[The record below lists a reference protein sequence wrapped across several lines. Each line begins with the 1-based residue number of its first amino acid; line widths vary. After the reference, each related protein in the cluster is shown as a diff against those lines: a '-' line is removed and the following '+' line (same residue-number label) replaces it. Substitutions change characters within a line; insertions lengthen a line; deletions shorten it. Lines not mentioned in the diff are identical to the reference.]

1 MKHCLSYIMWLYLLF
16 CAGFVSCAKEEF
28 PGPPLPQNENTQKVM
43 ARVVVPGK
51 GTDEITTENL
61 NIETVR
67 FLLFNNETG
76 LFLQKTSPISV
87 TLDMVTIDTNKSPH
101 QYVINVEADL
111 TVKKEMANSAT
122 YLVYAIL
129 NEEMGGN
136 ITGVTS
142 TNISNRLDNI
152 NHVSDLV
159 KLMSEPLPFTFDANN
174 VIDPKADEPTFIMYG
189 SGTLT
194 NLAGTSDTPLNI
206 VIDESG
212 LDRSMAKVTI
222 ESISSNGNYSYEI
235 SKLFITGIAFENL
248 PKSISIDKDYSTMP
262 EYHDIEDTNLSDNT
276 NLFANGFFTR
286 EGGGDFQVDVN
297 YTATLKQT
305 FAGLFWQSD
314 KLTGQGSKQYT
325 VFGPEYKGDGFT
337 DEITNTYRGKATLF
351 TGNNLPESLQINEGN
366 YPAFF
371 KSLDPALIGSLTTP
385 YLEKFEPVP
394 VVKVNPTPWSLSI
407 GSYYIPENKTI
418 NKTYLIIDVSIGE
431 PLIKTPSA
439 DSEEFNDI
447 KQECLDN
454 WNATDDDWE
463 FIEGDNPNTFYKR
476 LWKTEGNTDYY
487 WYVNDNISASVTQRV
502 TGTLENYFKGKEFVL
517 SNDSKTK
524 RFRIPVASSVGGDA
538 ESVYRNHEYKLTIEA
553 NTDTYNSILN
563 NPITAN
569 RSRTEGKVMIGQIS
583 EDGIT
588 LTVYRE
594 VTPFN

>member
-1 MKHCLSYIMWLYLLF
+1 M
-16 CAGFVSCAKEEF
+16 
-28 PGPPLPQNENTQKVM
+28 
-43 ARVVVPGK
+43 
-51 GTDEITTENL
+51 
-61 NIETVR
+61 
-67 FLLFNNETG
+67 
-76 LFLQKTSPISV
+76 
-87 TLDMVTIDTNKSPH
+87 
-101 QYVINVEADL
+101 
-111 TVKKEMANSAT
+111 
-122 YLVYAIL
+122 
-129 NEEMGGN
+129 
-136 ITGVTS
+136 
-142 TNISNRLDNI
+142 
-152 NHVSDLV
+152 
-159 KLMSEPLPFTFDANN
+159 
-174 VIDPKADEPTFIMYG
+174 
-189 SGTLT
+189 
-194 NLAGTSDTPLNI
+194 
-206 VIDESG
+206 
-212 LDRSMAKVTI
+212 
-222 ESISSNGNYSYEI
+222 
-235 SKLFITGIAFENL
+235 
-248 PKSISIDKDYSTMP
+248 
-262 EYHDIEDTNLSDNT
+262 
-276 NLFANGFFTR
+276 
-286 EGGGDFQVDVN
+286 
-297 YTATLKQT
+297 
-305 FAGLFWQSD
+305 
-314 KLTGQGSKQYT
+314 
-325 VFGPEYKGDGFT
+325 
-337 DEITNTYRGKATLF
+337 
-351 TGNNLPESLQINEGN
+351 
-366 YPAFF
+366 
-371 KSLDPALIGSLTTP
+371 TTP